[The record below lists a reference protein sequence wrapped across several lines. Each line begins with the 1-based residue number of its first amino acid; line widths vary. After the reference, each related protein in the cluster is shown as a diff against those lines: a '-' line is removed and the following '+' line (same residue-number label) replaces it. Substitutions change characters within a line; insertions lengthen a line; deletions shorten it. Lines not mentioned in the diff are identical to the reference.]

1 MPQTFFSVGPEDIK
15 RLGAIEL
22 TMLLRKLLYLEAASN
37 GIPMRE
43 VDAPLQINVPDGG
56 EDASIQWEGEPAET
70 EWLPTNDVVFQ
81 CKATNMTS
89 AAAGKEVLN
98 SDGTRVK
105 RRVHDVLER
114 EGAYIL
120 FYHKGLVA
128 DGKDERIGAMREAFK
143 SVDAS
148 YADSATLRVYSANE
162 ISRWVNSFPSSQI
175 EVLRQRSHSPHLKTW
190 GQWQGTPGLDNRYFP
205 TEDIR
210 AYFKTVRSA
219 LSETPNVVRVEGPS
233 GLGKTRFA
241 LEVLR
246 PPDNREDDPA
256 QVALSEAV
264 VYVDTCEREAIEQKA
279 LDAIAEAVSN
289 GRRGVFVVDN
299 CDSRLHRKLAR
310 EVERQNSR
318 VSLLTL
324 DYELDIHLARQRIE
338 LSPNDMEGVVKDI
351 IEDACPGISEEVIER
366 AAEFSEG
373 FPQIG
378 VLLGQSWQRDPEQG
392 GALNDNELI
401 KRLLFGRSRSD
412 SEVEAIARLC
422 SLFDAF
428 GVEGQVSGQLDFIAD
443 RVGVEPRDV
452 YSTCCDLESRGIV
465 EFAGRYARVTPL
477 PLALSL
483 ALDWWGRKRPE
494 DIVAFIEVT
503 RDAGLVEP
511 FCRQMEKLHFLSHS
525 KQIVD
530 ELCGIKGPFGQ
541 AEILD
546 TEWGSRL
553 LRSFASLNPEAV
565 ARAMQRAFGKMSI
578 EDLRQVEVG
587 RRNLVRTLERLAF
600 WEDTFPTAARL
611 LLLFGAAENE
621 TWANN
626 AVSKF
631 QQLFHIVLPGT
642 RASLAPRLQLLREGV
657 QSTESSKRR
666 LAIRGLNSAL
676 QTHHFS
682 RAVGV
687 EEQDG
692 RVPQQDYRP
701 SSEEITDYWRDCMNL
716 LADFACEGTMVDL
729 IKKEFGERIGGL
741 MSRGVYSDVI
751 EVANRIISCTDDL
764 WLEAISSTQRA
775 INHGLKE
782 ATSEVRS
789 DVIDFYETLLPED
802 IPGRIALW
810 VTNTGQF
817 AIGEEYRDQMDF
829 KKDKV
834 QELAADVFAREAEW
848 KVLLQPATQG
858 RQANGFLFGKTLA
871 EQAKNTTERGKL
883 LDIAIDALAE
893 LSSEE
898 RDASVVSGIASVMPE
913 GETKAIKKR
922 LRDRDELIPYYI
934 QVLRSVEP
942 DTDDLQSI
950 LKFAREEK
958 LEPDTLIPL
967 RWSGLPEGLN
977 LTSVTGFTR
986 ELSELPKFRPIASEL
1001 LGAWGGA
1008 VTDGDLPKEVR
1019 DSLLEMFAHEDLLP
1033 GFIEQQKRDL
1043 YLWSAIT
1050 EQLIPHAKS
1059 YQLEQLLESILD
1071 QFTVKDEYYS
1081 VPNDVTRVLG
1091 SVLEAKPEA
1100 VWPIIGQLM
1109 LDDPYSSFR
1118 LSISASMST
1127 RFAGTDGGGH
1137 LLTSSVPDYNL
1148 ETWMLSE
1155 GPEAAAIIARITKV
1169 FEAKDPPIWT
1179 PLAKW
1184 IMDEFGDREK
1194 VLTELSANL
1203 GSFGSVGSRVPYYE
1217 RRVNLMK
1224 QLEDHPEP
1232 LVRQWAGS
1240 QINYF
1245 EEQVRKEQLED
1256 EEREFRL

>member
-37 GIPMRE
+37 GIPTRE

-120 FYHKGLVA
+120 FYYKGLVA

-162 ISRWVNSFPSSQI
+162 ISRWVNSFPSSKI

-190 GQWQGTPGLDNRYFP
+190 GQWEGTPDLDNRYFP
-205 TEDIR
+205 TEDIK

-219 LSETPNVVRVEGPS
+219 LSEPPNVVRVEGPS

-299 CDSRLHRKLAR
+299 CDSRLHRKLAS
-310 EVERQNSR
+310 EVNRRDSR

-324 DYELDIHLARQRIE
+324 DYELDTHLAEQRIE

-351 IEDACPGISEEVIER
+351 IGDACPGISEEVIER

-378 VLLGQSWQRDPEQG
+378 VLLGQSWQKDPEQG

-443 RVGVEPRDV
+443 WVGIEPRDV

-483 ALDWWGRKRPE
+483 ASDWWRRKRPQ
-494 DIVAFIEVT
+494 DIAVFIEET

-530 ELCGIKGPFGQ
+530 ELCGTKGPFGQ

-578 EDLRQVEVG
+578 EDLRQVKAG
-587 RRNLVRTLERLAF
+587 RRNLVWTLERLAF

-611 LLLFGAAENE
+611 LLRFGAAENE

-626 AVSKF
+626 ATGQF
-631 QQLFHIVLPGT
+631 RQLFHIFLPGT
-642 RASLAPRLQLLREGV
+642 RAPLAMRLQLLREGLK
-657 QSTESSKRR
+657 SNESSQRR
-666 LAIRGLNSAL
+666 LAVLGLSSAL
-676 QTHHFS
+676 QTSHFS
-682 RAVGV
+682 RTGGV
-687 EEQDG
+687 EEQG
-692 RVPQQDYRP
+692 ARIPKQDYRP
-701 SSEEITDYWRDCMNL
+701 SNEEIVDYWQNCMSL
-716 LADFACEGTMVDL
+716 LADLTCKGTMVDL
-729 IKKEFGERIGGL
+729 IKKEFGERMGGL
-741 MSRGVYSDVI
+741 MSRGVYRDVI
-751 EVANRIISCTDDL
+751 EVANRIISCTDHL
-764 WLEAISSTQRA
+764 WLEAISSAQWA
-775 INHGLKE
+775 ISHGLKE
-782 ATSEVRS
+782 APSAVRS
-789 DVIDFYETLLPED
+789 DVIDFYETILPED

-810 VTNTGQF
+810 VTNSGQF
-817 AIGEEYRDQMDF
+817 AIGEDYRDQTDF
-829 KKDKV
+829 KKDKI
-834 QELAADVFAREAEW
+834 QDLAADVFAQEARRE
-848 KVLLQPATQG
+848 VLLQPAMQG

-871 EQAKNTTERGKL
+871 EQASNTTERGSL
-883 LDIAIDALAE
+883 LDMAIDILAE

-898 RDASVVSGIASVMPE
+898 RDASVVAGIASAMPE
-913 GETKAIKKR
+913 GEKDAIKKR
-922 LRDRDELIPYYI
+922 LRQRDDLIPYYI
-934 QVLRSVEP
+934 QVLRNVEL
-942 DTDDLQSI
+942 DADDLESI
-950 LKFAREEK
+950 LVFARQEK

-967 RWSGLPEGLN
+967 RWSGPPEGLDS
-977 LTSVTGFTR
+977 TTVAEFAR
-986 ELSELPKFRPIASEL
+986 DLSDLSKFEPIAFEL
-1001 LGAWGGA
+1001 LGAWGG
-1008 VTDGDLPKEVR
+1008 TYTSEDFQKEVR
-1019 DSLLEMFAHEDLLP
+1019 AALLDMFANEDLLSAFV
-1033 GFIEQQKRDL
+1033 GQEQRDI
-1043 YLWSAIT
+1043 YLWSVIG
-1050 EQLIPHAKS
+1050 EQLVPYLRPHHVKKFVNTV
-1059 YQLEQLLESILD
+1059 LD
-1071 QFTVKDEYYS
+1071 QLKVQDEYYS
-1081 VPNDVTRVLG
+1081 IPREVTHLLG
-1091 SVLEAKPEA
+1091 LILEAKPEVA
-1100 VWPIIGQLM
+1100 WVLIGRAM
-1109 LDDPYSSFR
+1109 LEDSLTCLR
-1118 LSISASMST
+1118 LSISARMST
-1127 RFAGTDGGGH
+1127 TMGGSDGGGH
-1137 LLTSSVPDYNL
+1137 LLTSSVPDDFL
-1148 ETWMLSE
+1148 KSWIRSE
-1155 GPEAAAIIARITKV
+1155 GPDAAAIIARITKV
-1169 FEAKDPPIWT
+1169 FEPGDPPVWT
-1179 PLAKW
+1179 PMARW
-1184 IMDEFGDREK
+1184 IIEEFGDQEK

-1203 GSFGSVGSRVPYYE
+1203 GSFGAVGSVEPWYS
-1217 RRVNLMK
+1217 RRAVLMK
-1224 QLEDHPEP
+1224 QLENHREA
-1232 LVRQWAGS
+1232 LVRQWAS
-1240 QINYF
+1240 SEINHF
-1245 EEQVRKEQLED
+1245 EEQIRQARLED
-1256 EEREFRL
+1256 EERKFRV